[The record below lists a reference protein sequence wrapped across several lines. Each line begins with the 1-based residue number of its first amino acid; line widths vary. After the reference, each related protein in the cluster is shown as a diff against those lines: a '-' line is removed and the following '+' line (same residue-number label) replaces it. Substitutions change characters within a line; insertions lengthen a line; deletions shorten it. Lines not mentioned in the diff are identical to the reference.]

1 MPLGT
6 VIKDVGTG
14 AVLADLIKAGDS
26 YTVACGGEGGV
37 GNAAFATAE
46 CRRPWDF
53 TPGEEGEERR
63 VELEMKTIAD
73 IGMVRG
79 NEG

>member
-53 TPGEEGEERR
+53 TPGEEGEGRR